1 MLFLVILQL
10 QHTCLARIC
19 SSNMFKSN
27 RKAGAPCS
35 YAWSRYIPP
44 NPTCIHNLIYS
55 SCFLLHFTSLP
66 CSLCQ
71 TSEAMGG
78 NLCHFSGE
86 SEESSEIS
94 ESDGGLNINTATIE
108 DLTDFGVGRAMA
120 SRIVHHREQFG
131 PFQQP
136 ADLNKVP
143 YMRKKL
149 AEKLGQEMSFDAGY
163 TGWTCDITG
172 CTSCSCYNCLT
183 WGSCGGCLPCFS
195 CSCETEE
202 AIFFPDEGHTGL
214 SQIIELIESAKNT
227 LDVAVFSISHK
238 DLAAALVDAQKC
250 GVHVRVLTDD
260 VQAKH
265 QDSCVKM
272 LKKAGIQFRMDSN
285 EKMHM
290 HHKFMVVDGSTLM
303 SGSLNWTHAAV
314 ERGNENVVISKN
326 HDLCEDFTSEFD
338 RLWKQFV
345 KKQSDLA
352 PAGCFKGN
360 VASLFFP
367 SVNGNNA
374 QIIHHE
380 LEMARDSIDVAVFT
394 LTLDSLVDIL
404 IRKHKAGL
412 RVRVITDNRQ
422 ANVRGAD
429 AQRLK
434 DTGVPVR
441 TDRSFY
447 AMHHKF
453 AIIDGTTLIN
463 GSFNWTA
470 QASHGNQENVVIFRN
485 YRHLAGEF
493 LSEFQHLWDTFKPWF
508 HSTGDDRSIGM
519 TKRFGFACFLQ
530 LACHTCPK
538 IDIRQYILKACENP
552 KVFGWLAISWYT
564 EGWSQ
569 CYQQLQHLFIG
580 NWMELGYGNFPP
592 GNEWRIRY
600 GPFGH
605 WPYGRSA
612 QARFGRCWSISPS
625 NRRA

>member
-1 MLFLVILQL
+1 MPVVMLFLVILQL

-326 HDLCEDFTSEFD
+326 HDLCED
-338 RLWKQFV
+338 LPV
-345 KKQSDLA
+345 
-352 PAGCFKGN
+352 
-360 VASLFFP
+360 SLI
-367 SVNGNNA
+367 VCGNN
-374 QIIHHE
+374 
-380 LEMARDSIDVAVFT
+380 LSK
-394 LTLDSLVDIL
+394 S
-404 IRKHKAGL
+404 
-412 RVRVITDNRQ
+412 RVISHLLD
-422 ANVRGAD
+422 V
-429 AQRLK
+429 LK
-434 DTGVPVR
+434 EMLHPCSFLQSMVITL
-441 TDRSFY
+441 RSFI
-447 AMHHKF
+447 M
-453 AIIDGTTLIN
+453 
-463 GSFNWTA
+463 NWKWL
-470 QASHGNQENVVIFRN
+470 VI
-485 YRHLAGEF
+485 
-493 LSEFQHLWDTFKPWF
+493 LSMLL
-508 HSTGDDRSIGM
+508 SSR
-519 TKRFGFACFLQ
+519 
-530 LACHTCPK
+530 
-538 IDIRQYILKACENP
+538 
-552 KVFGWLAISWYT
+552 
-564 EGWSQ
+564 
-569 CYQQLQHLFIG
+569 
-580 NWMELGYGNFPP
+580 
-592 GNEWRIRY
+592 
-600 GPFGH
+600 
-605 WPYGRSA
+605 
-612 QARFGRCWSISPS
+612 
-625 NRRA
+625 

>member
-1 MLFLVILQL
+1 
-10 QHTCLARIC
+10 
-19 SSNMFKSN
+19 
-27 RKAGAPCS
+27 
-35 YAWSRYIPP
+35 
-44 NPTCIHNLIYS
+44 
-55 SCFLLHFTSLP
+55 
-66 CSLCQ
+66 
-71 TSEAMGG
+71 MGG
-78 NLCHFSGE
+78 NLCHFCGE
-86 SEESSEIS
+86 WSEESSEIS
-94 ESDGGLNINTATIE
+94 ESDGGLNINTASIE
-108 DLTDFGVGRAMA
+108 DLADFGVGRTMA
-120 SRIVHHREQFG
+120 SKIVHHREQFG

-143 YMRKKL
+143 GMRKKL

-163 TGWTCDITG
+163 AGWTCDITG

-183 WGSCGGCLPCFS
+183 WGSCGGCFS
-195 CSCETEE
+195 CFACETEE

-272 LKKAGIQFRMDSN
+272 LKKAGIKFRMDSN

-326 HDLCEDFTSEFD
+326 RDLCEDFTNEFD

-367 SVNGNNA
+367 SVSDNA

-404 IRKHKAGL
+404 IRKHKDGL

-422 ANVRGAD
+422 AKVRGAD
-429 AQRLK
+429 AERLK
-434 DTGVPVR
+434 DTGVPLR

-453 AIIDGTTLIN
+453 AIIDSKTLVN

-470 QASHGNQENVVIFRN
+470 QATHGNQENVVIFRN
-485 YRHLAGEF
+485 HRHLAGEF

-508 HSTGDDRSIGM
+508 HPTGDDQNIFRPDKKVFACVCNVPVTPVPRSILH
-519 TKRFGFACFLQ
+519 R
-530 LACHTCPK
+530 
-538 IDIRQYILKACENP
+538 YILKAFENLY
-552 KVFGWLAISWYT
+552 KGFRLTFYTVSWYT
-564 EGWSQ
+564 EGSSQ
-569 CYQQLQHLFIG
+569 
-580 NWMELGYGNFPP
+580 W
-592 GNEWRIRY
+592 
-600 GPFGH
+600 
-605 WPYGRSA
+605 
-612 QARFGRCWSISPS
+612 
-625 NRRA
+625 